1 MKIYTRSGD
10 DGTTGL
16 LFGGRVSKTD
26 PRCVAYGEADFA
38 TSAMGFARALAQEPR
53 VQEILLQVQREMFT
67 LSGELATDK
76 ANYAQFTSTFEGISA
91 SHVERLEAWI
101 DELGAKVELPP
112 NFIIPG
118 ASPTSGALDLARSSL
133 RGAERRIVALDQTG
147 QLPNPE
153 ILRYVNRLADLL
165 FMLARYVD
173 RDLPMEIVTGVRIE
187 AE

>member
-1 MKIYTRSGD
+1 MKIYTKAGD

-53 VQEILLQVQREMFT
+53 VQEIILQVQKDMFT
-67 LSGELATDK
+67 LSGELATDP
-76 ANYAQFTSTFEGISA
+76 ANYDKYTSTFEGTTA
-91 SHVERLEAWI
+91 ANVDQLESWI
-101 DELGAKVELPP
+101 DELASEVELPP

-118 ASPTSGALDLARSSL
+118 ASPTSGALDLARSAI
-133 RGAERRIVALDQTG
+133 RGAERRVVALDQDG
-147 QLPNPE
+147 QLPNRE

-165 FMLARYVD
+165 FMMARYVD
-173 RDLPMEIVTGVRIE
+173 RDLPMDIVTGKRIK
-187 AE
+187 AD

>member
-1 MKIYTRSGD
+1 MKIYTKSGD

-38 TSAMGFARALAQEPR
+38 TSAMGFARALATEPR
-53 VQEILLQVQREMFT
+53 VQEMILQLQREMFT
-67 LSGELATDK
+67 LSGELATGIE
-76 ANYAQFTSTFEGISA
+76 NYEKYTSTFEGITSA
-91 SHVERLEAWI
+91 NVDQLEVWI
-101 DELGAKVELPP
+101 DELGSEVELPP

-118 ASPTSGALDLARSSL
+118 ASPTSGALDLARSAL
-133 RGAERRIVALDQTG
+133 RGAERRVVALDQAG

-165 FMLARYVD
+165 FMMARYVD
-173 RDLPMEIVTGVRIE
+173 RDLPMEIVTGTRVK
-187 AE
+187 AD

>member
-1 MKIYTRSGD
+1 MKIYTKSGD

-26 PRCVAYGEADFA
+26 PRCVAFGEADFA

-76 ANYAQFTSTFEGISA
+76 ANYEQFTSNFQPINA
-91 SHVERLEAWI
+91 AKVEQLEVWI
-101 DELGAKVELPP
+101 DEFASDVELPP

-133 RGAERRIVALDQTG
+133 RGAERRIVGLEQTG
-147 QLPNPE
+147 QLPNIE

-165 FMLARYVD
+165 FMMARYVD

-187 AE
+187 AD

>member
-1 MKIYTRSGD
+1 MKIYTKSGD
-10 DGTTGL
+10 DGSTGL

-38 TSAMGFARALAQEPR
+38 TSAMGFARALAKEPR

-76 ANYAQFTSTFEGISA
+76 ANYEQFTSTFQPISA
-91 SHVERLEAWI
+91 ANVAQIENWI
-101 DELGAKVELPP
+101 DELGAEVELPP

-118 ASPTSGALDLARSSL
+118 ASPTSGALDVARSAL
-133 RGAERRIVALDQTG
+133 RGAERRVVALAESG
-147 QLPNPE
+147 MLPNPE

-165 FMLARYVD
+165 FMMARYVD
-173 RDLPMEIVTGVRIE
+173 RELPVEIVTGTRIE
-187 AE
+187 AD